1 MQQYINLNGTHLT
14 AEQPALHHTN
24 RAFQYGDALFETM
37 HANGKVVQF
46 FDQHMQRL
54 IKAMGMLKMDIP
66 PKISGK
72 TIEKEITRL
81 LHKNR
86 HLKGARVRLTV
97 FRNPGGKYTPEDNS
111 CSYLIESQKLDHDT
125 YQLNDKGLF
134 IDVFPGLKKPV
145 HPLSN
150 LKTTNDLIYIM
161 AGLHKKEHGLDECL
175 LLNEKG
181 EITEAISSNVFVV
194 YNRVLS
200 TPPLASGCLEGIM
213 REQII
218 ECAGALN
225 IRVSDSQPLTP
236 EELMQADEVFLTNA
250 IKGIQWVGGIRQ
262 KRYFKQT
269 ARKLLSVLNEKTAL
283 D

>member
-1 MQQYINLNGTHLT
+1 MQQYINLNGAYQKT
-14 AEQPALHHTN
+14 EEPALHHTN
-24 RAFQYGDALFETM
+24 RGFQYGDALFETM
-37 HANGKVVQF
+37 HANGKVIQF
-46 FDQHMQRL
+46 FDRHMERL
-54 IKAMGMLKMDIP
+54 TRSMGMLKMEIP

-72 TIEKEITRL
+72 TIENEIVRL

-111 CSYLIESQKLDHDT
+111 CSYLIETSSLEHDI

-134 IDVFPGLKKPV
+134 IDVFPGLKKPI

-150 LKTTNDLIYIM
+150 LNTTNDLIHVM

-181 EITEAISSNVFVV
+181 EITEAINSNVFIMDQGEL
-194 YNRVLS
+194 R

-218 ECAGALN
+218 ECAREIN
-225 IRVSDSQPLTP
+225 IHVSDSKPLTL
-236 EELMQADEVFLTNA
+236 EELMKADEVFLTNA

-269 ARKLLSVLNEKTAL
+269 ARKLLSVLNEKTAI

>member
-1 MQQYINLNGTHLT
+1 MQQYINLNGTYQK
-14 AEQPALHHTN
+14 AEEPALYHTN
-24 RAFQYGDALFETM
+24 RGFQYGDALFETM
-37 HANGKVVQF
+37 HANGKVIQF

-54 IKAMGMLKMDIP
+54 SKAMGMLKMEIP
-66 PKISGK
+66 PKISGQ
-72 TIEKEITRL
+72 TIENEIIRL

-111 CSYLIESQKLDHDT
+111 CSYLIETSSLEHDT

-134 IDVFPGLKKPV
+134 IDVFPGLKKPI

-150 LKTTNDLIYIM
+150 LKTTNDLIYVM
-161 AGLHKKEHGLDECL
+161 AGIFKKEHRLDECL
-175 LLNEKG
+175 LLNEKD
-181 EITEAISSNVFVV
+181 EITEAISSNVFMM
-194 YNRVLS
+194 YEGELR

-213 REQII
+213 REQVI
-218 ECAGALN
+218 ECARALN
-225 IRVSDSQPLTP
+225 IRISDSQPLKL
-236 EELMQADEVFLTNA
+236 EDLMKAEEVFLTNA

-262 KRYFKQT
+262 KRFFKQT
-269 ARKLLSVLNEKTAL
+269 ARKLLSVLNDKTAI